1 MALALLRAVEFVLG
15 GKQVTGYAQG
25 LAVMCTT
32 LQAELSAIIAMHLGK
47 QAPGSED
54 QPCRPRLRGVT
65 RWLRTRP
72 TIVTLAS
79 YDPGRIKLRSS
90 IYDDDVLLPVIL
102 LALPLHGCEGGRSSL
117 SFQNVTRAWSR
128 RASFTL
134 VEASLIL
141 YGLDYLNNYS

>member
-15 GKQVTGYAQG
+15 GKLVTGYAQG

-54 QPCRPRLRGVT
+54 QSCRPRSIGVT

-79 YDPGRIKLRSS
+79 SDPGKIKLHSS
-90 IYDDDVLLPVIL
+90 IYAYVLPPVIL
-102 LALPLHGCEGGRSSL
+102 LQPSHGCEGRRSSL

-128 RASFTL
+128 HASFTL

-141 YGLDYLNNYS
+141 YGLAYLNKYS